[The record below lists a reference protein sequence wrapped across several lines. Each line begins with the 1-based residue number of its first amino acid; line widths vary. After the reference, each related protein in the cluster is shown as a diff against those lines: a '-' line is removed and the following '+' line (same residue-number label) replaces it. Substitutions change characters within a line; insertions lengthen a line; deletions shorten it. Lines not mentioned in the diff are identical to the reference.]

1 MESFWMDKEMLR
13 TYTARI
19 TQANKSELVTIVF
32 DIIIYNLET
41 AEKAYV
47 EKDDD
52 LFESAL
58 KQAQKFINE
67 LISTLDFEQVI
78 SFDLMQLYLYVNK
91 RVVSALIKKD
101 PETIPSAI
109 KVMKELLVGFEGV
122 AKEDQSS
129 PVMEN
134 TQQLYAGLTYGK
146 GTLNE
151 IYMNPNEH
159 NRGFKA

>member
-1 MESFWMDKEMLR
+1 MDKEMLR